1 MRHQI
6 ASELRKLTSTRSG
19 FAMLAG
25 LVVLVAVGVVA
36 VGTGAKPSMLAAP
49 LQDQAFL
56 HITLSIAPVFALLL
70 GLRSFTDEFRFG
82 SIVPTLLVS
91 PKRLRVL
98 GAKLVAV
105 AVGGAIMSLAALA
118 GSLVAGVAVLLTHG
132 VHVTWS
138 TVEMAKMTGR
148 LMTATVLW
156 TSIGVGAGL
165 AVKQQVAAIAGGL
178 VWLLAGEGILG
189 NVIPHVAKYFPGSA
203 GEGVVGIGSTFLAP
217 GIAALVLG
225 GYAVVAVATGAVLM
239 ARRDVT

>member
-1 MRHQI
+1 
-6 ASELRKLTSTRSG
+6 
-19 FAMLAG
+19 MLGG

-36 VGTGAKPSMLAAP
+36 LASGAKPATLGVP
-49 LQDQAFL
+49 LEHQTFL
-56 HITLSIAPVFALLL
+56 HVALTIAPVFALLL

-91 PKRLRVL
+91 PKRRRVL

-105 AVGGAIMSLAALA
+105 AIGGAVMSVAALA
-118 GSLVAGVAVLLTHG
+118 GAIVAGVAVLFAHG
-132 VHVTWS
+132 VHVTGS
-138 TVEMAKMTGR
+138 AAGMAGVVGR
-148 LMTATVLW
+148 LLAATVLW
-156 TSIGVGAGL
+156 TSIGVGVGL

-203 GEGVVGIGSTFLAP
+203 GAGVVGLGSTFLTP
-217 GIAALVLG
+217 GAAALVLG
-225 GYAVVAVATGAVLM
+225 GYAAIAVATGAMLM

>member
-19 FAMLAG
+19 YAMLGG

-36 VGTGAKPSMLAAP
+36 VGSGAKPATLHVP
-49 LQDQAFL
+49 LEEQTFL

-82 SIVPTLLVS
+82 SIVPTLLVN
-91 PKRLRVL
+91 PKRLQVL
-98 GAKLVAV
+98 GAKVVAV
-105 AVGGAIMSLAALA
+105 AIGGMIMSLAALV
-118 GSLVAGVAVLLTHG
+118 GSIVTGIVLLVVHG
-132 VHVTWS
+132 VPITWS
-138 TVEMAKMTGR
+138 TSAMAEVAGR
-148 LMTATVLW
+148 LLLATVLW

-203 GEGVVGIGSTFLAP
+203 GFGVVGVGSELLGLGA
-217 GIAALVLG
+217 AALVLG
-225 GYAVVAVATGAVLM
+225 CYAVIAITTGAVLM

>member
-6 ASELRKLTSTRSG
+6 GSELRKLTSTRSG
-19 FAMLAG
+19 YALLGG

-36 VGTGAKPSMLAAP
+36 VGSGAKPATLHVP
-49 LQDQAFL
+49 LQDQTFL
-56 HITLSIAPVFALLL
+56 HIALSIAPVFALLL

-82 SIVPTLLVS
+82 SIVPTLLVN

-105 AVGGAIMSLAALA
+105 AAGGAVLSLAALA
-118 GSLVAGVAVLLTHG
+118 GAIVAGVAVLLAQG
-132 VHVTWS
+132 IHVTWS
-138 TVEMAKMTGR
+138 AAGMAQVVGR
-148 LMTATVLW
+148 LLGATVLW
-156 TSIGVGAGL
+156 TTIGVGVGL

-189 NVIPHVAKYFPGSA
+189 NLIPDVAKYFPGSA
-203 GEGVVGIGSTFLAP
+203 GAGVVGLGSSFLTP
-217 GIAALVLG
+217 GIAAIVLG
-225 GYAVVAVATGAVLM
+225 AYAAVAVATGAVLM